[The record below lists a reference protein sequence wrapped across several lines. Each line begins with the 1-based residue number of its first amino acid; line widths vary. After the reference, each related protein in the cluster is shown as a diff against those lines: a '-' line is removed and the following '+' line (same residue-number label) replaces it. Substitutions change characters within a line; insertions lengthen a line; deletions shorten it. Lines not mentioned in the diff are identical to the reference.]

1 MVTNPPFKK
10 YREILNTI
18 DGKDF
23 VLMAPY
29 ILPYRIN
36 DPDRQIIYRIAK
48 GEAFIEPKEIAI
60 WNEDHTR
67 QAACVVISTIKP
79 EGIEKADIELSA
91 RYDPAVHK
99 MFVDAETGEPTGVV
113 NCDRMK
119 DFPIDW
125 LGLVAVP
132 VSAMRKI
139 ANQRVHVI
147 DVHGYKSRGDA
158 NSPNMEVVDDD
169 VVHGLFGKGG
179 GGSCIELPGH
189 KIIRVKLEDG
199 RVPFQRIIVKLNRR
213 TV

>member
-67 QAACVVISTIKP
+67 
-79 EGIEKADIELSA
+79 
-91 RYDPAVHK
+91 
-99 MFVDAETGEPTGVV
+99 
-113 NCDRMK
+113 
-119 DFPIDW
+119 
-125 LGLVAVP
+125 
-132 VSAMRKI
+132 
-139 ANQRVHVI
+139 
-147 DVHGYKSRGDA
+147 
-158 NSPNMEVVDDD
+158 
-169 VVHGLFGKGG
+169 
-179 GGSCIELPGH
+179 
-189 KIIRVKLEDG
+189 
-199 RVPFQRIIVKLNRR
+199 
-213 TV
+213 